1 MKKTILTLTFI
12 MALALSGCGQWKV
25 VPFTLN
31 NPYYDIK
38 MTTVDYLEYQLTVI
52 NKSKSNLEIVWPK
65 TFYIDATNTTNGFLM
80 YDQEITAEDNLMGRS
95 PTIIFPNEKM
105 QRAIYP
111 KNLAFQRRTYWT
123 HNYLPKGRSGVFLT
137 LKLNE
142 KEFNHRLYITIDYP

>member
-1 MKKTILTLTFI
+1 M
-12 MALALSGCGQWKV
+12 

-52 NKSKSNLEIVWPK
+52 NKSKSNLEIVWPR

-80 YDQEITAEDNLMGRS
+80 YDQEVTAEDNLMGRS